1 MKFISSLFLLLY
13 CFVYA
18 NAQSESVLSVDEQ
31 GKLIYYEVVA
41 LKGTAKD
48 SLKIRAINYL
58 KKQNKDIQLK
68 SAQGDTAF
76 IATGKMIINKTLL
89 VMSHPSGEILYRFQV
104 EVKEGKY
111 RFWLSDFSFI
121 PYQRDRYGNF
131 VASTTIG
138 TPLETDPGKLNAGQW
153 KEYHVQTAKYAKD
166 LAVKFKQFMASKNL
180 IAEPLP
186 EKKVISKN
194 W

>member
-1 MKFISSLFLLLY
+1 MT
-13 CFVYA
+13 CVVYA
-18 NAQSESVLSVDEQ
+18 NAQDEKLLPVDEQ
-31 GKLIYYEVVA
+31 GKFIYYEVVT
-41 LKGTAKD
+41 LKGTTQD
-48 SLKIRAINYL
+48 SLKRRAINYF
-58 KKQNKDIQLK
+58 KNQNKDVQFK

-76 IATGKMIINKTLL
+76 IATGKMIITKTLL

-138 TPLETDPGKLNAGQW
+138 IPLEREPGKLNAGQW
-153 KEYHVQTAKYAKD
+153 KEYQLQTATYAKGF
-166 LAVKFKQFMASKNL
+166 AVKFKQVMASSNPRV
-180 IAEPLP
+180 ESVP

>member
-1 MKFISSLFLLLY
+1 MKFISSFFLLIT

-18 NAQSESVLSVDEQ
+18 NAQSENLLPVDEH
-31 GKLIYYEVVA
+31 GKLIYYEVVT
-41 LKGTAKD
+41 LKGTTQD

-58 KKQNKDIQLK
+58 KKQNKELQYK

-76 IATGKMIINKTLL
+76 IANGKMIINKTLL

-104 EVKEGKY
+104 EVKDAKY

-153 KEYHVQTAKYAKD
+153 KEYQVQTAKYAKD
-166 LAVKFKQFMASKNL
+166 LATKFKQFMASRKP
-180 IAEPLP
+180 ITEPIP
-186 EKKVISKN
+186 EKKVISKS

>member
-1 MKFISSLFLLLY
+1 MKFITSVFLLLN

-18 NAQSESVLSVDEQ
+18 YAQSESLLPVDEQ
-31 GKLIYYEVVA
+31 GKFIYYEVVPLEGTTKNA
-41 LKGTAKD
+41 LKD
-48 SLKIRAINYL
+48 RVINYL
-58 KKQNKDIQLK
+58 KKQHKEIQFK
-68 SAQGDTAF
+68 SLQGDTAF
-76 IATGKMIINKTLL
+76 IATGKMVINKTLL
-89 VMSHPSGEILYRFQV
+89 VMSHPSGEILYRFQA

-138 TPLETDPGKLNAGQW
+138 ASLERDPGKLNAAQW
-153 KEYHVQTAKYAKD
+153 KEYQMQAAKYAKEF
-166 LAVKFKQFMASKNL
+166 ASKFKQFMVSKIS
-180 IAEPLP
+180 IAESVP
-186 EKKVISKN
+186 EKKVISKS

>member
-1 MKFISSLFLLLY
+1 MKFITSVFLLLN
-13 CFVYA
+13 CFVYVH
-18 NAQSESVLSVDEQ
+18 AQSESLLPVDEQ
-31 GKLIYYEVVA
+31 GKFIYYEVVP
-41 LKGTAKD
+41 LEGTTKD
-48 SLKIRAINYL
+48 TLVDRVVNYL
-58 KKQNKDIQLK
+58 KKQHKEIQFK
-68 SAQGDTAF
+68 SLQGDTAF
-76 IATGKMIINKTLL
+76 IATGKMVVNKTLL
-89 VMSHPSGEILYRFQV
+89 VMSHPSGEILYRFQA

-138 TPLETDPGKLNAGQW
+138 VPLERDPGKLNAAQW
-153 KEYHVQTAKYAKD
+153 KEYQVQAAKYTKD
-166 LAVKFKQFMASKNL
+166 FAFKFKQFMAGKTL
-180 IAEPLP
+180 ISEPLP